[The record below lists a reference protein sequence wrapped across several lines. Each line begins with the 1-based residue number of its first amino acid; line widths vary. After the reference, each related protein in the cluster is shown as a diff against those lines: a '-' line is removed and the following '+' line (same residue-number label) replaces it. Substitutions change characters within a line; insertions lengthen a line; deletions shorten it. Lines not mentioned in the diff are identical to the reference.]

1 MKKILGIV
9 VVLLVLCYPA
19 IAWLMGF
26 VIEARVG
33 LPVGQLNAQTPYL
46 TIVDQKYHRGWYTS
60 EQDVTLAFSPGSALG
75 GAAAGGAP
83 AAWAANL
90 RFTVHSVI
98 HHGPL
103 CGPTCVAVARIDTQL
118 VLSDE
123 AKALVSKV
131 YGATPPLKIES
142 RLNFLGGGAMT
153 ISNPPIKDF
162 VTDDGTHLSWDGF
175 EIRGTYAKHNDA
187 VEFTGTAPHL
197 LVSAK
202 DGSQLELAALSLHTR
217 NHRVLP
223 LLYAG
228 DMEFSVGKTS
238 FARAGG
244 AGAVAVEDV
253 HYNVKATPDGEFI
266 DMALSLGSGAV
277 HAAAAN
283 LKATHLDFSFTHLQ
297 MQAMETM
304 SEKMQ
309 AFNQQRAGASSA
321 PDPGAMFAA
330 LKEPAIAL
338 LLQNP
343 ELHFDLVGFETAH
356 GAVALKGVVR
366 LVGVAAADLAPGAD
380 PKALVAK
387 VEANLDLSIDDA
399 ALAEMPG
406 MGPTGGQKLQAMAK
420 QGFVNRQGN
429 GWHSKIRFS
438 QGQLTMND
446 QPFSPAA
453 MSGQQA
459 PPPGMIQ
466 PMPTPNVVPAP
477 AP

>member
-1 MKKILGIV
+1 MKKILGIF
-9 VVLLVLCYPA
+9 VVLLVLGYPA

-26 VIEARVG
+26 VIESRVG

-46 TIVDQKYHRGWYTS
+46 TVVDQKYHRGWYTS

-75 GAAAGGAP
+75 GAAPGGAP

-90 RFTVHSVI
+90 HFTVHSVI
-98 HHGPL
+98 HHGPI
-103 CGPTCVAVARIDTQL
+103 CGLTCVAVARVDTQL

-123 AKALVSKV
+123 TKALVSKV
-131 YGATPPLKIES
+131 YGATAPLKIES
-142 RLNFLGGGAMT
+142 RLNFLGGGVVT

-175 EIRGTYAKHNDA
+175 EIRGSYAKHNDA

-197 LVSAK
+197 LVSAR
-202 DGSQLELAALSLHTR
+202 DGSQLELATLSLHTR
-217 NHRVLP
+217 NNRVLP

-228 DMEFSVGKTS
+228 DMEFAIGKTS

-253 HYNVKATPDGEFI
+253 HYNVKASPDGEFI

-277 HAAAAN
+277 HAAAVN
-283 LKATHLDFSFTHLQ
+283 LKAVHFDFSFTHLL

-309 AFNQQRAGASSA
+309 AFNQQRASTAGA
-321 PDPGAMFAA
+321 PDPAAMFAT
-330 LKEPAIAL
+330 LKEPAIQL
-338 LLQNP
+338 LLKNP
-343 ELHFDLVGFETAH
+343 ELHFDLVGFETPH
-356 GAVALKGVVR
+356 GAVALKGIVR
-366 LVGVAAADLAPGAD
+366 LIGVAAADLADGAD
-380 PKALVAK
+380 PKALIAK
-387 VEANLDLSIDDA
+387 VDANLDLSIDDA
-399 ALAEMPG
+399 ALAEMPA
-406 MGPTGGQKLQAMAK
+406 MGPTGGQQLQMLAK
-420 QGFVNRQGN
+420 QGFVNRQGA

-453 MSGQQA
+453 LSGQPAQ
-459 PPPGMIQ
+459 PPGVIQ

-477 AP
+477 TP